1 MSGISTISRFRFIIH
16 FRHFCVALGRDVWHA
31 WAMSHSEPGSP
42 LFSARVDPT
51 QFATTHW
58 SVVLAAGGEDLP
70 QRTEALERLCR
81 TYWYPLYAYVRRRG
95 FGPEDAQDLTQEFF
109 TRLLKKNYPAQAD
122 RGKGKFRSFLLLTL
136 SHFLADEFDR
146 AKTRK
151 RGGGQVFISLDQEAA
166 EGRYRRELAAAELTP
181 EKLFERRWAQSILD
195 QALKRLRA
203 EYGTET
209 SEAYAVLKMFE
220 PGEQLTLSYA
230 EAAARLG
237 ISESAIKSKIHR
249 LRQRH
254 RELVREEIAQ
264 TVCSAAEVDE
274 ELRHLIAVL
283 GE

>member
-1 MSGISTISRFRFIIH
+1 MPYSDSK
-16 FRHFCVALGRDVWHA
+16 A
-31 WAMSHSEPGSP
+31 GSSQP
-42 LFSARVDPT
+42 SAGGDPI

-58 SVVLAAGGEDLP
+58 SVVLAAGGQHLP
-70 QRTEALERLCR
+70 ERTEALERLCK

-122 RGKGKFRSFLLLTL
+122 RAKGKFRSFLLLTL

-146 AKTRK
+146 ANTRK

-166 EGRYRRELAAAELTP
+166 EGRYRRELAADLSP
-181 EKLFERRWAQSILD
+181 EKLFERRWAQGILN

-203 EYGTET
+203 EY
-209 SEAYAVLKMFE
+209 EARNSDEYAVLQMFE
-220 PGEQLTLSYA
+220 PGEQTALSYA

-254 RELVREEIAQ
+254 RELVRDEVAQ

-283 GE
+283 GG